1 MYYDPDHIFL
11 ILSILGALLTFGV
24 GIFVFIRNPRH
35 PANIGFC
42 LGMLSLTII
51 AAGNAIVFIS
61 DGLGRGLYGKRISL
75 AGEALL
81 APGWF
86 LFSLTFIRSNYKELL
101 ARWKFAV
108 AGLYLG
114 AAFFLLWINS
124 YALIDLPFNDV
135 YTIFPLGTVGKY
147 FYLYLLIGILLC
159 LVQLENTLRFS
170 LGSNRRTT
178 KYVIIGVGSVLA
190 YHIYLASQA
199 ILFSFLDISYLPV
212 TSIVILISTIITM
225 FAVVRSNLL
234 NVNIFV
240 SRYIIYN
247 SFTVLFAGAYLL
259 VVGIVAQGIKMT
271 GGTYDTFWS
280 VLFTFTAIL
289 SLVVAVLS
297 TGFRRRL
304 QLFITRHFYRHKY
317 EFRDKWM
324 ETIEKIGLSNDLSQI
339 EDSLIEMIS
348 ETMAVREVF
357 LWIYEPVHREY
368 SLVKSTI
375 SKVSQIR
382 LKEDH
387 PLILKIKDCAA
398 PFYVNETEKIPL
410 NPPFSKGENRFPSL
424 ERDGKEDN
432 RFPPLEKGGEGGFE
446 SVPLLMVTKATLCT
460 PLKAGQGDLIG
471 FILQGE
477 DISGEPYKKDDFDLL
492 KAMASHAAER
502 IRNIHLTHELLAS
515 KEAEA
520 FHHVSSFFIHDLKN
534 FVSTLSLLSHNAE
547 EHIGNPEFQQD
558 ALKTLKL
565 IVSKMNGMVSN
576 LTVLSKGIQINPAR
590 INVNEV
596 VEETLSALNGNVSG
610 KVVKDLEEI
619 PLINA
624 DSGQLQKVFL
634 NLLLNAIEAS
644 SPGEPDKKIMVHTY
658 SRNGDVILSVA
669 DQGCGMTEEFINTDL
684 FKPFRSSKSNGLGI
698 GLFQCKKIIDAHSG
712 SLEVKSE
719 VGKGSEFRVILPK

>member
-1 MYYDPDHIFL
+1 MYYDSGHIFL

-61 DGLGRGLYGKRISL
+61 DGLGWSLYGKRISL

-212 TSIVILISTIITM
+212 TSIVILISCIITT
-225 FAVVRSNLL
+225 FAVVRNKLL
-234 NVNIFV
+234 DVNIFV

-247 SFTVLFAGAYLL
+247 SFTILFAGAYLL
-259 VVGIVAQGIKMT
+259 IVGIVAQGIKMA

-324 ETIEKIGLSNDLSQI
+324 ETIEKIGLNNDLSQI
-339 EDSLIEMIS
+339 EESLVEMIS

-375 SKVSQIR
+375 SKVSQLR

-387 PLILKIKDCAA
+387 PLILRIKDCSA
-398 PFYVNETEKIPL
+398 PFYITET
-410 NPPFSKGENRFPSL
+410 PSHPEFISGSQTMHKKEIL
-424 ERDGKEDN
+424 KQVQNDRAEVRDDI
-432 RFPPLEKGGEGGFE
+432 
-446 SVPLLMVTKATLCT
+446 SPLLIATKATLCT

-590 INVNEV
+590 MNVNEV

-610 KVVKDLEEI
+610 KVLKDLEEI

-712 SLEVKSE
+712 ILEVKSE

>member
-1 MYYDPDHIFL
+1 MYYDPGHIFL

-61 DGLGRGLYGKRISL
+61 DGLGWSLYGKRISL

-159 LVQLENTLRFS
+159 LVQIENPLRFS

-212 TSIVILISTIITM
+212 TSIVILISSIITM
-225 FAVVRSNLL
+225 FAVVRSKLL
-234 NVNIFV
+234 DVNIFV

-289 SLVVAVLS
+289 CLVVAVLS

-324 ETIEKIGLSNDLSQI
+324 ETIEKIGLSNDMSQI

-348 ETMAVREVF
+348 ETMAAREVF

-375 SKVSQIR
+375 SKVSQVR

-387 PLILKIKDCAA
+387 PLILKIKDYAA
-398 PFYVNETEKIPL
+398 PFYVNETVKIPL
-410 NPPFSKGENRFPSL
+410 SPPFSKGENRFPSL

-432 RFPPLEKGGEGGFE
+432 RFPPLEKG
-446 SVPLLMVTKATLCT
+446 
-460 PLKAGQGDLIG
+460 
-471 FILQGE
+471 
-477 DISGEPYKKDDFDLL
+477 
-492 KAMASHAAER
+492 
-502 IRNIHLTHELLAS
+502 
-515 KEAEA
+515 
-520 FHHVSSFFIHDLKN
+520 
-534 FVSTLSLLSHNAE
+534 
-547 EHIGNPEFQQD
+547 
-558 ALKTLKL
+558 
-565 IVSKMNGMVSN
+565 
-576 LTVLSKGIQINPAR
+576 
-590 INVNEV
+590 
-596 VEETLSALNGNVSG
+596 
-610 KVVKDLEEI
+610 
-619 PLINA
+619 
-624 DSGQLQKVFL
+624 
-634 NLLLNAIEAS
+634 
-644 SPGEPDKKIMVHTY
+644 
-658 SRNGDVILSVA
+658 
-669 DQGCGMTEEFINTDL
+669 
-684 FKPFRSSKSNGLGI
+684 
-698 GLFQCKKIIDAHSG
+698 
-712 SLEVKSE
+712 
-719 VGKGSEFRVILPK
+719 